1 MERQYRVLIVD
12 DNNDIRTT
20 YQDYF
25 TEQGFIVDVAPNGLE
40 GLEKLREIEFD
51 VALVDLEMPL
61 MKGLEMLKIAREE
74 GRDTE
79 TVILSEHGNKD
90 DAIAAIKMGV
100 RDWFEKSSLEMSKL
114 LDKVKEL
121 AEGVPLDE
129 IRRILSVI
137 PD

>member
-1 MERQYRVLIVD
+1 MERKYRVLIVD
-12 DNNDIRTT
+12 DDSNTLTT
-20 YQDYF
+20 YQDYLS
-25 TEQGFIVDVAPNGLE
+25 QHGFIVDTALNGLE

-51 VALVDLEMPL
+51 VALVDLEMPY
-61 MKGLEMLKIAREE
+61 MKGIEMLKMAREE

-90 DAIAAIKMGV
+90 DAVAAIKVGV

>member
-1 MERQYRVLIVD
+1 
-12 DNNDIRTT
+12 
-20 YQDYF
+20 
-25 TEQGFIVDVAPNGLE
+25 
-40 GLEKLREIEFD
+40 
-51 VALVDLEMPL
+51 MPQ
-61 MKGLEMLKIAREE
+61 MKGLEMLKMAREE

-90 DAIAAIKMGV
+90 DAVAAIKVGV

-114 LDKVKEL
+114 LNKVKEL